1 MRKNSMT
8 KCAVGAMLFGGT
20 LGVSQAASAGLTWTD
35 TGIGD
40 FSSVDSD
47 RTLVVGNNLT
57 TSGVATDA
65 YQSAAFS
72 ATTFSATGA
81 DASLYP
87 GASVSFSGL
96 TPSGENANSWSTSAI
111 VPGATPGY
119 DLNATFSTFYL
130 FFTVTGNQ
138 QVTITTAAGL
148 EAGSLWNVI
157 LAGNGAPEY
166 SFVAGPSG
174 SANSQTFTL
183 TAGDYY
189 VSAFMTAGSGFS
201 GDMMNF
207 TVPAPGAAAL
217 VGLAGLVATRR
228 RRN

>member
-20 LGVSQAASAGLTWTD
+20 LGVSQAASAGLTWTGR
-35 TGIGD
+35 GIGD
-40 FSSVDSD
+40 FSDTYSD
-47 RTLVVGNNLT
+47 RLLQVGNSLT
-57 TSGVATDA
+57 TSGVAADA
-65 YQSAAFS
+65 YESAAFG

-189 VSAFMTAGSGFS
+189 VSAFMTAGAGFS

-217 VGLAGLVATRR
+217 VGLAGLVGARR
-228 RRN
+228 RRA

>member
-1 MRKNSMT
+1 MRNNTMT

-148 EAGSLWNVI
+148 EAGSGWNV
-157 LAGNGAPEY
+157 LVAGAGVPDY

>member
-1 MRKNSMT
+1 MRNNTMT

-20 LGVSQAASAGLTWTD
+20 LGMSQAASAGLTWTD
-35 TGIGD
+35 QGVGD
-40 FSSVDSD
+40 FFTQPSD
-47 RTLVVGNNLT
+47 RTLQVGNYLT
-57 TSGVATDA
+57 TSGVAADA
-65 YQSAAFS
+65 EGSAAFS

-119 DLNATFSTFYL
+119 VLNASFNAFYL

-138 QVTITTAAGL
+138 RVTITTAAGL
-148 EAGSLWNVI
+148 DASSYWNIFVAG
-157 LAGNGAPEY
+157 AGVPDY
-166 SFVAGPSG
+166 SFNAGPSG
-174 SANSQTFTL
+174 SANRKTITL

-189 VSAFMTAGSGFS
+189 MSAYLTAGSGFS

>member
-1 MRKNSMT
+1 MRSNAMKT
-8 KCAVGAMLFGGT
+8 CAVGAMLFGGT
-20 LGVSQAASAGLTWTD
+20 LGMSQAASAGLTWT
-35 TGIGD
+35 GQGVGD

-47 RTLVVGNNLT
+47 RTLVVGNSLT
-57 TSGVATDA
+57 TSGVAADA
-65 YQSAAFS
+65 YGSAAFS
-72 ATTFSATGA
+72 ATTFSATGD
-81 DASLYP
+81 DAPFYP

-119 DLNATFSTFYL
+119 NLVASFNMFYL

-138 QVTITTAAGL
+138 QVTIKTAAGL
-148 EAGSLWNVI
+148 EAGSYWNI
-157 LAGNGAPEY
+157 LVAGAGDPEY
-166 SFVAGPSG
+166 SFEAGLSG

-189 VSAFMTAGSGFS
+189 VSANATAGAGFS

-217 VGLAGLVATRR
+217 VGLAGLMTRR
-228 RRN
+228 RKA

>member
-1 MRKNSMT
+1 MRSNAMKT
-8 KCAVGAMLFGGT
+8 CAVGAMLFGGT

-35 TGIGD
+35 QGVGD
-40 FSSVDSD
+40 FSTLPSD
-47 RTLVVGNNLT
+47 RTLLVGNNLT
-57 TSGVATDA
+57 TSGVAADA
-65 YQSAAFS
+65 EGSAAFG
-72 ATTFSATGA
+72 ATTFSATGT
-81 DASLYP
+81 DAPLYP

-119 DLNATFSTFYL
+119 DLNATFSTFYM

-148 EAGSLWNVI
+148 EAGSGWNVI

-189 VSAFMTAGSGFS
+189 VSAFITAGAGFS

-217 VGLAGLVATRR
+217 VGLAGLVGGRR
-228 RRN
+228 RKA

>member
-1 MRKNSMT
+1 MRNNTMT

-20 LGVSQAASAGLTWTD
+20 LGVSQAASAGLTWTGR
-35 TGIGD
+35 GIGD
-40 FSSVDSD
+40 FSDTYSD
-47 RTLVVGNNLT
+47 RLLQVGNSLT
-57 TSGVATDA
+57 TSGVAADA
-65 YQSAAFS
+65 YESAAFG
-72 ATTFSATGA
+72 ATTFSATGT
-81 DASLYP
+81 DAPLYP

-111 VPGATPGY
+111 VPGATTGY
-119 DLNATFSTFYL
+119 DLNATFNAFYL

-138 QVTITTAAGL
+138 RVTITTAAGL
-148 EAGSLWNVI
+148 DASSYWNIFVAG
-157 LAGNGAPEY
+157 AGVPDY
-166 SFVAGPSG
+166 SFNAGPSG
-174 SANSQTFTL
+174 SANRKTITL

-189 VSAFMTAGSGFS
+189 MSAYLTAGSGFS

-217 VGLAGLVATRR
+217 VGLAGLVGARR